1 MKLMM
6 QPRVSGLMLAAALVA
21 AGCTP
26 PGVVQPRQPVEAAD
40 PSIASNALA
49 ESLLVDVTTLAPTVR
64 VEMRYATTSNF
75 TGEILPGYE
84 ANRALLRREAASAL
98 ARVQER
104 LARDG
109 LGLKVFDAYRPVRA
123 TRAMLDWT
131 RREGRENLVT
141 DGYIAS
147 RSRHNL
153 GAAIDVTLINLS
165 TGRELPMGTEF
176 DTFSAAAHTANASGQ
191 VARNRATLVRRMAEE
206 GWSNYEKEWWHFSF
220 PVPRELRFDMVIR

>member
-1 MKLMM
+1 MHL
-6 QPRVSGLMLAAALVA
+6 RAVLLAAASAMVL
-21 AGCTP
+21 GCGAVSGGAP
-26 PGVVQPRQPVEAAD
+26 PRPVDARD
-40 PSIASNALA
+40 PSIASNTLA
-49 ESLLVDVTTLAPTVR
+49 ESLLVDVTTLAPTIR
-64 VEMRYATTSNF
+64 VDMRYATSNNF

-98 ARVQER
+98 ARVQTR

-123 TRAMLDWT
+123 TNAMIDWT
-131 RREGRENLVT
+131 RREGREDLLA

-165 TGRELPMGTEF
+165 TGRELPMGTAF
-176 DTFSAAAHTANASGQ
+176 DTFSPAAHTANASGQ

-220 PVPRELRFDMVIR
+220 PVPRELRFDLVIH